1 MKFKHRDL
9 IGNTV
14 ELISTR
20 TVTFFNSPEFGH
32 MVVDGKM
39 ADGSVVDRGKLIM
52 RLELTNRP
60 GHWAAGSMLFN
71 EKDFR
76 LTPDVF
82 ISRAEILIHDTV
94 IANYTKRYQTSDGFG
109 GHYVYDA
116 KIPQEFQ
123 HVTEILKTQV
133 VQMVKVLEQ

>member
-1 MKFKHRDL
+1 MKFKHRNL
-9 IGNTV
+9 LGNTV

-52 RLELTNRP
+52 RLELSNRP
-60 GHWAAGSMLFN
+60 GHWASSGMLFN
-71 EKDFR
+71 EKDFK

-82 ISRAEILIHDTV
+82 ISRAEIHIHDTL
-94 IANYTKRYQTSDGFG
+94 IANYTKRFRNSDGLG
-109 GHYVYDA
+109 GHYVYDVGL
-116 KIPQEFQ
+116 PEEFQ
-123 HVTEILKTQV
+123 HATEILKIQIARLV
-133 VQMVKVLEQ
+133 NVLEQ

>member
-20 TVTFFNSPEFGH
+20 TVTFFDSPEFGH

-52 RLELTNRP
+52 RLTLTGRP
-60 GHWAAGSMLFN
+60 GHWASGAMLFN
-71 EKDFR
+71 EKDFK

-82 ISRAEILIHDTV
+82 ISRAEIHIHDTL
-94 IANYTKRYQTSDGFG
+94 IAEYTKRYVGPHYSYDVKLPEGFE
-109 GHYVYDA
+109 HS
-116 KIPQEFQ
+116 
-123 HVTEILKTQV
+123 TNILKIQIAQLV
-133 VQMVKVLEQ
+133 NVLEQ